1 MYQTVRMPCSGGW
14 YCRVVRIDKREGER
28 ENNTFWYIKEM
39 IERELNKA
47 YRINPQHA
55 TVSTSNL
62 QSNQADFQ
70 HKEVDNPAV

>member
-1 MYQTVRMPCSGGW
+1 MPCSGGW

-47 YRINPQHA
+47 YRINPEW
-55 TVSTSNL
+55 T
-62 QSNQADFQ
+62 
-70 HKEVDNPAV
+70 KEYNAKGREVKK

>member
-14 YCRVVRIDKREGER
+14 YCRVVVRIDKREGER

-47 YRINPQHA
+47 YRINIPQNKTDGGGCPKQQLCEVH
-55 TVSTSNL
+55 STGGSGG
-62 QSNQADFQ
+62 
-70 HKEVDNPAV
+70 